1 MKIDASLL
9 RQQRARA
16 ARVLLEQQ
24 AAGRELAPAS
34 CRGARGGEAVAMGLL
49 RLGSV
54 VCKAPAR
61 QHHPIRRGGR
71 TRRSTGRS
79 PRFT

>member
-1 MKIDASLL
+1 MPDAALL
-9 RQQRARA
+9 PQQRARA

-24 AAGRELAPAS
+24 AVGSALTPAS
-34 CRGARGGEAVAMGLL
+34 CRGAGGDEAVAMGLL

-54 VCKAPAR
+54 ACRAPAR

-71 TRRSTGRS
+71 TRRSTGRL
-79 PRFT
+79 PRFA

>member
-1 MKIDASLL
+1 ML

-24 AAGRELAPAS
+24 AAGRELTPAS
-34 CRGARGGEAVAMGLL
+34 FRGARGDEAVAMALL

-54 VCKAPAR
+54 ACKAPAR
-61 QHHPIRRGGR
+61 QHNPVRHGG
-71 TRRSTGRS
+71 
-79 PRFT
+79 